1 MLPCRMI
8 VLLMLAVA
16 ACTNDVSPDRPV
28 TLHLTNSGAETMS
41 CHLMFGHW
49 VDRDLG
55 RLAPG
60 EGVDIA
66 ITQQGSDGALFVLR
80 DDGARRMMIETIN
93 CGRDGQWMGTFGQ
106 VDLAPARRRTRC
118 RDQRS
123 LCRAER
129 RRQSCMP
136 CHRTDTLAA
145 QQCCFCQKSCW

>member
-8 VLLMLAVA
+8 VLLMLAVT

-28 TLHLTNSGAETMS
+28 ALHLTNSGAETMS
-41 CHLMFGHW
+41 CRLMFGHW

-80 DDGARRMMIETIN
+80 DDGARRMMIETVI
-93 CGRDGQWMGTFGQ
+93 CGRDGDWMGTFGQ
-106 VDLAPARRRTRC
+106 VDLAPARAA
-118 RDQRS
+118 
-123 LCRAER
+123 RAAGIN
-129 RRQSCMP
+129 
-136 CHRTDTLAA
+136 AA
-145 QQCCFCQKSCW
+145 CAAPNGAGRVVCSAIKLTP